1 MNSPEDLLEEFKYNE
16 KGELVCA
23 KCGSSDITL
32 IPKMYFTYY
41 QCNSCGNDER
51 I

>member
-1 MNSPEDLLEEFKYNE
+1 MNTEELPFEEFKYDEN
-16 KGELVCA
+16 GDLVCA
-23 KCGSSDITL
+23 KCGSKDITL
-32 IPKMYFTYY
+32 IPKMYFSYY